1 MIYVTIDTNVYLD
14 ILLNQDEY
22 DYNLK
27 SKMYEEIIENKEED
41 TKDDTYTYR
50 EDKLPLTL
58 IPLKSLCENNVV
70 KLILTEVTKLELEKY
85 NYKYIKD
92 IENDCKKLENAI
104 NKEKIWNNI
113 NYIKNNLKAVLEQNK
128 KISTEN
134 WKFGYEKLIEWL
146 ELENNLYLSLN
157 TDVICNLYR
166 KNIAG
171 LLGDNQK
178 EVERATKNNDYL
190 FINIIQEYFKDKKL
204 ENDYIFLVTKDQK
217 DFRGKRVKDYYELKE
232 NFKDDKVEIRVLA
245 DIKSLYKLINS
256 DVNIDKEI
264 NQKISELLEQRRKNF
279 QYNEES
285 EWNDWISW
293 NDDSI
298 RDDIL
303 DAFARKDKSL
313 EEIKLLRKSIIED
326 IKAILNEC
334 RELSS
339 WDNRSELKL
348 HSWLENNSEEDIE
361 LLNLSTLLTIKNNLK
376 EYYKI
381 HEEELKELEE

>member
-190 FINIIQEYFKDKKL
+190 FINTIQEYFKDKKL